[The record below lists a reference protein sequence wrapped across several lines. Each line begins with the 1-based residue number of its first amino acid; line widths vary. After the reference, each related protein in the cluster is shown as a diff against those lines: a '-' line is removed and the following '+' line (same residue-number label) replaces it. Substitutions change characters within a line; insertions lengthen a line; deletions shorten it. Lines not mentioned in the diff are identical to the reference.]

1 MEKDILSQINEK
13 LSDVPRGSYL
23 YIRHPLGTS
32 GELNQFCDADYPS
45 DVRLKTETYEL
56 YPGIELS
63 YQRFLGSQFHFCHR
77 HGVSVLSV
85 DHCKSG
91 RIGWKMHGGLSLYF
105 GSGDLAFHFTDKCLD
120 SEISLPLGYYEGLSV
135 SLDTE
140 ILKTN
145 RPELLAEAGADAE
158 ALCRKFCGSK
168 ETAALPASPHIEH
181 IFSEVYDLPEQLKIP
196 FLKLKCQELL
206 IFLTITEPPC
216 GRTLDLHYSEQ
227 VEIIRQI
234 HDLITEHPERR
245 YTIEE
250 LSRQYL
256 INTAALKSI
265 FKSVYGMPIA
275 SYMKQFRIAHAAK
288 LLRESDDS
296 IADIARAVGYESQ
309 SKFSAA
315 FKETM
320 KILPTDYRRQ
330 YK

>member
-32 GELNQFCDADYPS
+32 GELKQFCDADYPS

-140 ILKTN
+140 VLKTN

-158 ALCRKFCGSK
+158 AL
-168 ETAALPASPHIEH
+168 
-181 IFSEVYDLPEQLKIP
+181 
-196 FLKLKCQELL
+196 
-206 IFLTITEPPC
+206 
-216 GRTLDLHYSEQ
+216 
-227 VEIIRQI
+227 
-234 HDLITEHPERR
+234 
-245 YTIEE
+245 
-250 LSRQYL
+250 
-256 INTAALKSI
+256 
-265 FKSVYGMPIA
+265 
-275 SYMKQFRIAHAAK
+275 
-288 LLRESDDS
+288 
-296 IADIARAVGYESQ
+296 
-309 SKFSAA
+309 
-315 FKETM
+315 
-320 KILPTDYRRQ
+320 
-330 YK
+330 